1 MPNGFWADVT
11 VLLLVGSI
19 GTLFVSVTYE
29 ADVDAA
35 TVVRAFEVE
44 VLLAVLNFA
53 LYIRQVWTERH
64 FLAPGCQ

>member
-1 MPNGFWADVT
+1 MPDGFWARVA
-11 VLLLVGSI
+11 VLLVGPI
-19 GTLFVSVTYE
+19 GTLFVPVAYE
-29 ADVDAA
+29 AVVYAA
-35 TVVRAFEVE
+35 APVGAFEVE